1 MTARWAVRAAL
12 TDERRARR
20 RCPCQGFGDSVP
32 EKGVRMIA
40 EIVAIGTELLM
51 GQIVNTDAQYLSR
64 RLQSL
69 GVSVY
74 YHTTVGD
81 NPERMRDT
89 LALALSRSD
98 IVITTGGLGP
108 TQDDISKDMAAK
120 LLDLE
125 MQFDEESWQAIQ
137 GYFSRLGRSCPENN
151 RRQAMFA
158 EGARI
163 LPNACGTAPGC
174 MIEKDGKIVIQ
185 LPGPPHEMADMF
197 DKQVYGLLAERT
209 GGCIAS
215 RYIRIYGL
223 GESQVAQMCAK
234 WIESGDE
241 VTVAPYCSLGECQ
254 LRVTARAESEHEALE
269 KVYPVVREIKQL
281 LGESVYAVLDTSEGS
296 MEEAAGR
303 ELTARGLIVAT
314 AESCTGGLVAAR
326 LVNYPG
332 ISSALGEAHVTYANE
347 AKIKYCGVKRETL
360 ESYGAVSEQT
370 AREMAE
376 GLRERS
382 GADIVLATTGI
393 AGPGG
398 GTKEKPVGLV
408 YVAVADKNGTLVE
421 KLQLRGNRERIRNL
435 AALRALDMI
444 RRAAINA

>member
-1 MTARWAVRAAL
+1 
-12 TDERRARR
+12 
-20 RCPCQGFGDSVP
+20 
-32 EKGVRMIA
+32 MIA
-40 EIVAIGTELLM
+40 EIVAIGTEILM
-51 GQIVNTDAQYLSR
+51 GQIVDTDAQYLSR

-69 GVSVY
+69 GISVY
-74 YHTTVGD
+74 YHQAVGD
-81 NPERMRDT
+81 NPQRMQET

-98 IVITTGGLGP
+98 LVITTGGLGP
-108 TQDDISKDMAAK
+108 TQDDISKEIAAK
-120 LLDLE
+120 LLGLK
-125 MQFDEESWQAIQ
+125 MQFDEESWQAIR
-137 GYFSRLGRSCPENN
+137 GYFDRLGRNCPENN
-151 RRQAMFA
+151 KRQAMFA

-163 LPNACGTAPGC
+163 LPNSCGTAPGC

-185 LPGPPHEMADMF
+185 LPGPPNEMADMF
-197 DKQVYGLLAERT
+197 EKQVYGYLAEMT

-223 GESQVAQMCAK
+223 GESQVAQMCAR
-234 WIESGDE
+234 WIEQGGD
-241 VTVAPYCSLGECQ
+241 VTVAPYCQLGECQ
-254 LRVTARAESEHEALE
+254 LRVTARGESEHEALE
-269 KVYPVVREIKQL
+269 KVYPVVREITAL

-303 ELTARGLIVAT
+303 ELTARGLTVAT

-347 AKIKYCGVKRETL
+347 AKIKYCGVKEETL
-360 ESYGAVSEQT
+360 KAYGAVSEQT

-376 GLRERS
+376 GLRVRS
-382 GADIVLATTGI
+382 GADIAAATTGI

-408 YVAVADKNGTLVE
+408 YVACADRHGVRVE
-421 KLQLRGNRERIRNL
+421 KLQLTGSRERIRNL

>member
-1 MTARWAVRAAL
+1 
-12 TDERRARR
+12 
-20 RCPCQGFGDSVP
+20 
-32 EKGVRMIA
+32 MIA

-69 GVSVY
+69 GISVY

-81 NPERMRDT
+81 NPQRMKDT

-98 IVITTGGLGP
+98 VVITTGGLGP
-108 TQDDISKDMAAK
+108 TQDDISKEIAAQ
-120 LLDLE
+120 LLGLE
-125 MQFDEESWQAIQ
+125 MRFDEASWQTIRA
-137 GYFSRLGRSCPENN
+137 YFDRMGRTCPQNN

-158 EGARI
+158 EGALI

-174 MIEKDGKIVIQ
+174 LVEKDGKIVIQ

-197 DKQVYGLLAERT
+197 DRQVYGLLAEKT

-215 RYIRIYGL
+215 RYLRIYGL
-223 GESQVAQMCAK
+223 GESAVAQMCAK
-234 WIESGDE
+234 WIESDGE

-254 LRVTARAESEHEALE
+254 LRVTARGENEHAALE
-269 KVYPVVREIKQL
+269 KVYPVVKELCAL

-303 ELTARGLIVAT
+303 ELTARGLTVAT

-332 ISSALGEAHVTYANE
+332 ISSSLGEAHVTYANE
-347 AKIKYCGVKRETL
+347 AKVKYCGVKPETL
-360 ESYGAVSEQT
+360 QTYGAVSEQT
-370 AREMAE
+370 AREMAQ

-382 GADIVLATTGI
+382 GADIAAATTGI

-408 YVAVADKNGTLVE
+408 YVAVADAKGVTVE
-421 KLQLRGNRERIRNL
+421 RLQLSGSRERIRNL
-435 AALRALDMI
+435 AALRALNMI
-444 RRAAINA
+444 RLAAIASDK

>member
-1 MTARWAVRAAL
+1 
-12 TDERRARR
+12 
-20 RCPCQGFGDSVP
+20 
-32 EKGVRMIA
+32 MIA

-51 GQIVNTDAQYLSR
+51 GQILDTDAQYLSR

-69 GVSVY
+69 GISVY
-74 YHTTVGD
+74 YHQAVGD
-81 NPERMRDT
+81 NPQRMMDT
-89 LALALSRSD
+89 LSLALSRSD

-108 TQDDISKDMAAK
+108 TQDDISKAIAAK
-120 LLDLE
+120 LLGLE
-125 MQFDEESWQAIQ
+125 MQFDEDSWQAIR
-137 GYFSRLGRSCPENN
+137 GYFDRMGRNCPENN
-151 RRQAMFA
+151 KRQAMFA

-197 DKQVYGLLAERT
+197 EKQVYGRLAEMT

-215 RYIRIYGL
+215 RYIRIYGM

-234 WIESGDE
+234 WIEQGGE

-254 LRVTARAESEHEALE
+254 LRVTARGESEHEALE
-269 KVYPVVREIKQL
+269 KVYPVVKEISAL
-281 LGESVYAVLDTSEGS
+281 LGESVYAVLDTPSGS

-303 ELTARGLIVAT
+303 ELTAKGLTVAT

-326 LVNYPG
+326 LVNFPG

-347 AKIKYCGVKRETL
+347 AKIKYCGVKPETL
-360 ESYGAVSEQT
+360 AAYGAVSEQT

-376 GLRERS
+376 GLRNRS
-382 GADIVLATTGI
+382 GADIAAATTGI

-408 YVAVADKNGTLVE
+408 YVAVADAGGVQVE
-421 KLQLRGNRERIRNL
+421 KLQLSGSRERIRSL
-435 AALRALDMI
+435 SALRALDMI
-444 RRAAINA
+444 RRAAIRA

>member
-1 MTARWAVRAAL
+1 MYLPGVRGRRPR
-12 TDERRARR
+12 ERRN
-20 RCPCQGFGDSVP
+20 
-32 EKGVRMIA
+32 MIA

-69 GVSVY
+69 GISVY

-81 NPERMRDT
+81 NPQRMRDT

-108 TQDDISKDMAAK
+108 TQDDISKEIAAQ
-120 LLDLE
+120 LLGLE
-125 MQFDEESWQAIQ
+125 MRFDEASWQAIDA
-137 GYFSRLGRSCPENN
+137 YFAKMGRTCTQNN

-174 MIEKDGKIVIQ
+174 MIEQDGRIVVQ

-197 DKQVYGLLAERT
+197 DRQVYPVLAEMT

-215 RYIRIYGL
+215 RYIRIYGM
-223 GESQVAQMCAK
+223 GESAIAQLCAK
-234 WIESGDE
+234 WIESDGE

-254 LRVTARAESEHEALE
+254 LRVTARGENEAAALK
-269 KVYPVVREIKQL
+269 KVLPVMDEL
-281 LGESVYAVLDTSEGS
+281 LAVLGDSVYAVTQTSEGS
-296 MEEAAGR
+296 MEEAAG
-303 ELTARGLIVAT
+303 EALVSRGLTVST

-332 ISSALGEAHVTYANE
+332 ISAALCEAHVTYANE
-347 AKIKYCGVKRETL
+347 AKVKYCGVMRETL
-360 ESYGAVSEQT
+360 EAYGAVSEQT
-370 AREMAE
+370 AREMAQ
-376 GLRERS
+376 GLREKS
-382 GADIVLATTGI
+382 GADIAVATTGI

-398 GTKEKPVGLV
+398 GTEEKPVGLV
-408 YVAVADKNGTLVE
+408 YVACADIRGVRVE
-421 KLQLRGNRERIRNL
+421 RLQLGGSRERIRNL
-435 AALRALDMI
+435 SALRALNMI
-444 RRAAINA
+444 RLAAIEYAK

>member
-1 MTARWAVRAAL
+1 
-12 TDERRARR
+12 
-20 RCPCQGFGDSVP
+20 
-32 EKGVRMIA
+32 MIA

-69 GVSVY
+69 GVAVY

-81 NPERMRDT
+81 NPQRMRDT
-89 LALALSRSD
+89 LDLALSRSD

-108 TQDDISKDMAAK
+108 TQDDISKEMAAE
-120 LLDLE
+120 LLGLE
-125 MQFDEESWQAIQ
+125 MQFDEKSWQAIR
-137 GYFSRLGRSCPENN
+137 GYFDRLGRTCPENN

-163 LPNACGTAPGC
+163 LPNGCGTAPGC

-197 DKQVYGLLAERT
+197 EKQVYGRLAEMT

-234 WIESGDE
+234 WIESDGE

-254 LRVTARAESEHEALE
+254 LRVTARGESEHAALE
-269 KVYPVVREIKQL
+269 KVYPVVRELTQV

-303 ELTARGLIVAT
+303 ELTARGLTVAT

-360 ESYGAVSEQT
+360 ERCGAVSEQT

-376 GLRERS
+376 GLRARS

-408 YVAVADKNGTLVE
+408 YVAVADKNGTRVE
-421 KLQLRGNRERIRNL
+421 RLQLSGSRERIRNL
-435 AALRALDMI
+435 SALRALDMI
-444 RRAAINA
+444 RRAAMNA

>member
-1 MTARWAVRAAL
+1 
-12 TDERRARR
+12 
-20 RCPCQGFGDSVP
+20 
-32 EKGVRMIA
+32 MIA

-51 GQIVNTDAQYLSR
+51 GQILDTDAQYLSR

-69 GVSVY
+69 GISVY
-74 YHTTVGD
+74 YHQAVGD
-81 NPERMRDT
+81 NPQRMMDT
-89 LALALSRSD
+89 LSLALSRSD

-108 TQDDISKDMAAK
+108 TQDDISKAIAAK
-120 LLDLE
+120 LLGLE
-125 MQFDEESWQAIQ
+125 MQFDEDSWQAIR
-137 GYFSRLGRSCPENN
+137 GYFDRLGRNCPENN
-151 RRQAMFA
+151 KRQAMFA

-174 MIEKDGKIVIQ
+174 MIEKDGKIVVQ

-197 DKQVYGLLAERT
+197 EKQVYGRLAEMT

-234 WIESGDE
+234 WIEQGGE

-254 LRVTARAESEHEALE
+254 LRVTARGESEHEALQ
-269 KVYPVVREIKQL
+269 KVYPVVKEISAL
-281 LGESVYAVLDTSEGS
+281 LGEAVYAVLDTPSGS

-303 ELTARGLIVAT
+303 ELTAKGLTVAT

-326 LVNYPG
+326 LVNFPG

-347 AKIKYCGVKRETL
+347 AKIKYCGVKPETL
-360 ESYGAVSEQT
+360 AAYGAVSEQT

-376 GLRERS
+376 GLRVRS

-408 YVAVADKNGTLVE
+408 YVAVADAGGVQVE
-421 KLQLRGNRERIRNL
+421 KLQLSGSRERIRSL
-435 AALRALDMI
+435 SALRALDMI
-444 RRAAINA
+444 RRAAIRA